1 MLYTNPQEKLIIV
14 GRSGA
19 GKHLFATQR
28 LVSHLANGNTA
39 VVFDYGRSYSQLVQA
54 LGGTLV
60 TVDSSLNCTVERF
73 GGMLGR
79 VLPLTVFELEDAVGV
94 IDIESLPHLPVL
106 DATTFVLVDEM
117 WAMNTRLPGLWDWL
131 QAGSEMN
138 CGFCGVMQMVGDVDF
153 SSLPAGIRLQRIEKF
168 APVETEFLQPGQLVR
183 HQDGGIYRFHSRAR
197 HTDDQAELV
206 IYEHVWPFTTGQV
219 WARPATEWPSRFTPI
234 TNEDLRIAQQ
244 QPRAQAQAAITT
256 AKANRRAEE
265 ARRKAAAETDYHSL
279 VFAPPGTGMSVNLT
293 PNHE

>member
-1 MLYTNPQEKLIIV
+1 MLHINPQQNLIV

-28 LVSHLANGNTA
+28 LVNSLADGNTA
-39 VVFDYGRSYSQLVQA
+39 VVFDYGRSYTRLVQA

-60 TVDSSLNCTVERF
+60 TVDSNLNCTVERF

-79 VLPLTVFELEDAVGV
+79 LLPLTVYELEDAVGV
-94 IDIESLPHLPVL
+94 IDIETLPHLPVL

-138 CGFCGVMQMVGDVDF
+138 YGFCGVMQTVEDVDF

-168 APVETEFLQPGQLVR
+168 APVETDFLQHGQLVR
-183 HQDGGIYRFHSRAR
+183 HQDGGIYRYHSTAK
-197 HTDDQAELV
+197 HTDDQAEFV
-206 IYEHVWPFTTGQV
+206 IYEHVWPFATGQV
-219 WARPATEWPSRFTPI
+219 WARPASEWPSRFTPI
-234 TNEDLRIAQQ
+234 TSAELREAQR
-244 QPRAQAQAAITT
+244 QPREAAQAAITT
-256 AKANRRAEE
+256 AKAERRAKEQ
-265 ARRKAAAETDYHSL
+265 RKTAFQDEYHKL
-279 VFAPPGTGMSVNLT
+279 VFSPPGTGMSVLGLKNKT
-293 PNHE
+293 HE